1 MISPQ
6 IHKPRTL
13 KKTTPTQI
21 PFTNIIFEPLSL
33 KISPSLPY
41 KDYPP
46 TKQHTSHIA
55 KYTFK
60 SISK

>member
-6 IHKPRTL
+6 THKSRTL
-13 KKTTPTQI
+13 MQTTPIQT
-21 PFTNIIFEPLSL
+21 PFTNITFELL
-33 KISPSLPY
+33 YHKISPSLPY

-46 TKQHTSHIA
+46 TQPQTSHTTN
-55 KYTFK
+55 YTFM